1 MLAKFEIKWF
11 APYMRLF
18 RRRRQRE
25 PAFIGTKRK
34 LLFSLIFLLEALLIV
49 FALLQRFPPS
59 GDDYSYFYQAKLF
72 ASGKIYAEDPLYNP
86 KDPLNEY
93 VAMGCLEDYHGH
105 RFSKY
110 PPGWPALLAL
120 GELLGVPWLI
130 DPVLG
135 AVLVFLILRYV
146 EQQMGANLV
155 KVAGILL
162 TLCLFFCYY
171 AASLRAQITTALFV
185 FAAFVAYDAAQQRPR
200 SSRLLLFSAGALLG
214 YSSMIR
220 YIDWAPLAA
229 WIGIGLV
236 RRRMFAELTLF
247 GVGFGLLA
255 SGNLLYD
262 TVLLGDPLQ
271 TPTTVNNLPGGMAD
285 RLMVS
290 PTGFLVTGVR
300 LVSLLWVFPLALLPV
315 VLWRRYQAST
325 KAKMYLALFLMNIGI
340 YFFFPGA
347 TGGPGPRYFIAY
359 FPFLVLAIVDLY
371 GWICHDCAPGLRRLW
386 TFAIV
391 LQIVGSVSFA
401 TNEACRSYRRRD
413 LERTVRQ
420 AGDGKKIVLLR
431 TGTYRSSSA
440 GDLTR
445 NPPVLSSAST
455 LYFIWCRQP
464 ERDEL
469 LKRFP
474 ERKVFVYEYPARL
487 CRMADSQ

>member
-1 MLAKFEIKWF
+1 
-11 APYMRLF
+11 MRLF
-18 RRRRQRE
+18 RQGRQSQ
-25 PAFIGTKRK
+25 PAFTGTKRK
-34 LLFSLIFLLEALLIV
+34 LLFSLIFLLEALIIA
-49 FALLQRFPPS
+49 FALLQRFPPT
-59 GDDYSYFYQAKLF
+59 GDDYSYLYQAKLF
-72 ASGKIYAEDPLYNP
+72 ASGKIYAEDPLYDP
-86 KDPLNEY
+86 KDSLNDY
-93 VAMGCLEDYHGH
+93 VAMGCLEDNHGH

-120 GELLGVPWLI
+120 GQLLGVPWLV

-146 EQQMGANLV
+146 GRRMGENLV
-155 KVAGILL
+155 KVTGILL
-162 TLCLFFCYY
+162 TLCLFLCYY
-171 AASLRAQITTALFV
+171 AASLRAHISTALFV
-185 FAAFVAYDAAQQRPR
+185 FAAFTAYDAAQQRR
-200 SSRLLLFSAGALLG
+200 RCSRLLLFSAGALLG

-229 WIGIGLV
+229 WIGISLV
-236 RRRMFAELTLF
+236 RRRMFAELTVF

-262 TVLLGDPLQ
+262 TLLLGHPLQ
-271 TPTTVNNLPGGMAD
+271 TPTTVNNLPSGMAD

-290 PTGFLVTGVR
+290 RIGFLVTGLR
-300 LVSLLWVFPLALLPV
+300 LVTLLWVFPLALLPV

-325 KAKMYLALFLMNIGI
+325 NATVYLALFLMNIGL

-347 TGGPGPRYFIAY
+347 VGGPGPRYYLAY
-359 FPFLVLAIVDLY
+359 FPFLLLALVDLY
-371 GWICHDCAPGLRRLW
+371 GWLCHDGAPGLHHLW
-386 TFAIV
+386 KFAIV
-391 LQIVGSVSFA
+391 LQIVGSISFA

-431 TGTYRSSSA
+431 TGTDRSSDA

-464 ERDEL
+464 WRDAL

-474 ERKVFVYEYPARL
+474 GRKVFVYEYPSRL
-487 CRMADSQ
+487 YRMADSQ